1 MRICVSLQMYVFL
14 MHFILFFSS
23 IFLFVMSYPGWL
35 VSFYLLILSSFYF
48 LCGCLYSNEI
58 KKENVWIWVGGEAGR
73 IWKELGDGKL

>member
-58 KKENVWIWVGGEAGR
+58 KKEKCVDLGRWGSREDLEGAG
-73 IWKELGDGKL
+73 